1 MSQRKEIA
9 DSSPPDHAA
18 PFLIL
23 VPHEMPTNT
32 QMWPSVICPK
42 TAAVPACETPSAAG
56 RGRRPLPPHTHRHSP
71 AAIFD
76 TPPSAP
82 QHTAEGRGGHL
93 VAAPPG
99 EPAPPSPSNGGGAG
113 RCVAWRWTHR
123 NRCGGQSRGSWWY
136 GGGSLRGGG
145 AEPFSQSGGGEGS
158 VEKRE
163 PLPRVSAESRVPR
176 PPVSVTGCSGCRPAA
191 PGAPGL
197 CTFNLVPRQ
206 WQPRRSC
213 AQLSVFYSPTEAAA
227 CSTKFE
233 SQGEVS
239 KV

>member
-1 MSQRKEIA
+1 MIA
-9 DSSPPDHAA
+9 PLQITPLPSLFSYPTRCPSTRRCGPQLFARRPRLSRPERRVPRQAEGGSLSRPTHTGAPRP
-18 PFLIL
+18 PFLTL
-23 VPHEMPTNT
+23 
-32 QMWPSVICPK
+32 
-42 TAAVPACETPSAAG
+42 
-56 RGRRPLPPHTHRHSP
+56 
-71 AAIFD
+71 
-76 TPPSAP
+76 PPSAP

-123 NRCGGQSRGSWWY
+123 NRCGGQSRESWWY
-136 GGGSLRGGG
+136 GGGSLRVGGV
-145 AEPFSQSGGGEGS
+145 EPFSQSGGGEGS
-158 VEKRE
+158 VGKRE
-163 PLPRVSAESRVPR
+163 PLPRVFAESGVPR
-176 PPVSVTGCSGCRPAA
+176 PPVSVTGCSGFRPAA
-191 PGAPGL
+191 PSAPGV

-233 SQGEVS
+233 SQEVS